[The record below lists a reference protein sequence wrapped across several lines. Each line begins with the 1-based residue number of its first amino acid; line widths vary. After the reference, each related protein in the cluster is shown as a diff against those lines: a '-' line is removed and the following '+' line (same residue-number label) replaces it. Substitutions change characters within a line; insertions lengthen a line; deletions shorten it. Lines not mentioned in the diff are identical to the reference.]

1 MVLME
6 GMFLK
11 QITEKLLIR
20 NALPSDGRAMGDLQR
35 RVFPTL
41 SAAELLT
48 EEHFCRHIEV
58 FPQGQIVVVFGS
70 QLIASTSTF
79 RCRYPSRHHTFLDI
93 TGNRLIS
100 THDPVGPWLYGF
112 DMGVDPALQGLGLGR
127 YLYSARQELVRSLN
141 MQGQVIVGMPSGYGK
156 VSDSFLFEDYYAQV
170 RRGELFDPTIS
181 VQLKMGFEPD
191 AVIANHLE
199 DPKCGNYGVMMKL
212 SVEKTVPAPTLA
224 PSELGTLI
232 AQKLTHQDADL
243 RIVIERSGDI
253 KPAPTQTKPALS
265 DSQTSANSDK

>member
-1 MVLME
+1 
-6 GMFLK
+6 MFLK
-11 QITEKLLIR
+11 QITKKLLIR
-20 NALPSDGRAMGDLQR
+20 TALTSDGKAMGELQR

-48 EEHFCRHIEV
+48 AEHFCRHIEV
-58 FPQGQIVVVFGS
+58 FQQGQLVVVFGS

-79 RCRYPSRHHTFLDI
+79 RCHYPSRHHTFLDI

-100 THDPVGPWLYGF
+100 THDPLGPWLYGF

-127 YLYSARQELVRSLN
+127 YLYAARQEIARSLS

-156 VSDSFLFEDYYAQV
+156 VSSSVPFDDYYAQLL
-170 RRGELFDPTIS
+170 RGELFDPTVS
-181 VQLKMGFEPD
+181 VQLKMGFEPE

-199 DPKCGNYGVMMKL
+199 DPKCGNYGIMMKL
-212 SVEKTVPAPTLA
+212 TVEKTVPAPTLA
-224 PSELGTLI
+224 PSELEERI

-243 RIVIERSGDI
+243 RVVVERSGGT
-253 KPAPTQTKPALS
+253 KPAPTQTNRAVS
-265 DSQTSANSDK
+265 DSQTSVDSDK